1 MAVGDAL
8 AVALLRRRGLTAQ
21 DFAVVHPG
29 GVLGRQVTRRVRDL
43 MHAGDGFPVL
53 PEGATLREALLEI
66 VDKGLGIT
74 VLVTGDGR
82 LSGVLTDGDLKRILL
97 GPEGDTALS
106 RPVARFMSPRPRTIE
121 PEALIATAV
130 RRMEERRPGAV
141 TSLVV
146 VQGERPVGILHLHD
160 CLRVEPPTLTP

>member
-1 MAVGDAL
+1 
-8 AVALLRRRGLTAQ
+8 
-21 DFAVVHPG
+21 
-29 GVLGRQVTRRVRDL
+29 
-43 MHAGDGFPVL
+43 
-53 PEGATLREALLEI
+53 
-66 VDKGLGIT
+66 
-74 VLVTGDGR
+74 
-82 LSGVLTDGDLKRILL
+82 
-97 GPEGDTALS
+97 
-106 RPVARFMSPRPRTIE
+106 MSPRPRTIE